1 MCHTF
6 KQQSSS
12 FHGVKLCVVQ
22 RCKCFFLYGA
32 MVNDT
37 ISIIREQVH
46 SNLNIRRIYIF
57 VHNKSSVQCLMY
69 QEQQRAVVPLTTRA
83 IAKLLQFC
91 LLSVYVQQRKNK
103 YIYPSEDICKKK
115 NSNRVLWQL
124 IIQCV

>member
-1 MCHTF
+1 
-6 KQQSSS
+6 
-12 FHGVKLCVVQ
+12 
-22 RCKCFFLYGA
+22 

-103 YIYPSEDICKKK
+103 YIYPSEDI
-115 NSNRVLWQL
+115 
-124 IIQCV
+124 

>member
-1 MCHTF
+1 
-6 KQQSSS
+6 
-12 FHGVKLCVVQ
+12 
-22 RCKCFFLYGA
+22 

-46 SNLNIRRIYIF
+46 SNLNIRGIYIF
-57 VHNKSSVQCLMY
+57 VHNKSSVQCLMC

-103 YIYPSEDICKKK
+103 YIYPSEDIWKKK
-115 NSNRVLWQL
+115 RLKQGAMAISYPMCLNTINLNYCRLRRNSQKVNQEVNLYD
-124 IIQCV
+124 